1 MSDSDAMF
9 IYWAIW
15 GFYPHPFSLPS
26 LSSMNLEAANAFFS
40 SDEWSIPLIVDSA
53 SSIRLFLAS
62 NIRSLNP
69 NLSMAFHSCFG
80 EHFRYAHMS
89 NVRPEYLS
97 IASSSIFYASF
108 SLWFAFSM
116 CWCFFSYILM
126 SDGVIVY
133 SVLIFGFMV
142 VVSPVWIIPH
152 LKSTFCGLVVHH
164 FQLMLHQLVLQIDV
178 FVMLSQHHD
187 EGCPYCS
194 CYVAKGVLCLFNVE
208 LVDCL
213 HAAYHRVGNHI
224 LLQMLGISTK
234 VPWCDQMVG
243 YQQTSIRIFFCRVAT
258 ILTVN
263 HWFKKFSRIN
273 VVVAFTFHIIIPR
286 CFRNFQ
292 VYPSDTWSNLFS
304 HSFFL
309 NSLSQPF
316 GSLVPSTCLCAC
328 NAWSECPWRMSML
341 YMNSNWRTI
350 SSFRTWSYEGSCTFS
365 EQHRQ

>member
-9 IYWAIW
+9 IYWAIC

-62 NIRSLNP
+62 NIRSLSP

-116 CWCFFSYILM
+116 CWCFFSYSLM

-133 SVLIFGFMV
+133 SVLIFGFIV
-142 VVSPVWIIPH
+142 VVSPFWVIPH
-152 LKSTFCGLVVHH
+152 LKSTFCCLVVHH
-164 FQLMLHQLVLQIDV
+164 LQLMLHQLVLQIDV
-178 FVMLSQHHD
+178 FVMLSENHY

-194 CYVAKGVLCLFNVE
+194 CYVAKCVIGLFNVE
-208 LVDCL
+208 FIYCL
-213 HAAYHRVGNHI
+213 HAADH
-224 LLQMLGISTK
+224 GIWQH
-234 VPWCDQMVG
+234 V
-243 YQQTSIRIFFCRVAT
+243 
-258 ILTVN
+258 L
-263 HWFKKFSRIN
+263 FKM
-273 VVVAFTFHIIIPR
+273 
-286 CFRNFQ
+286 FR
-292 VYPSDTWSNLFS
+292 
-304 HSFFL
+304 
-309 NSLSQPF
+309 
-316 GSLVPSTCLCAC
+316 
-328 NAWSECPWRMSML
+328 
-341 YMNSNWRTI
+341 I
-350 SSFRTWSYEGSCTFS
+350 SSKLSGL
-365 EQHRQ
+365 